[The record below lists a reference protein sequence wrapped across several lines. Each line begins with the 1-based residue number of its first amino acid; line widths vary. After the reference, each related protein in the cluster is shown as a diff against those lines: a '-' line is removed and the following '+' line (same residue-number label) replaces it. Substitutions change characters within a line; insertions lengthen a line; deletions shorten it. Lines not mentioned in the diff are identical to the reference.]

1 MGDSQNILDPTEAL
15 DRQMPTNRIQ
25 AIMSTL
31 PRIAI
36 VGAGPMS
43 IYTIKGLLKSETALD
58 LTIFDMA
65 DLAGCGMPYRSG
77 MNADYMYCNAFSKE
91 IPPITRRLVTWLHDQ
106 DDNFLHDWDLEQDDI
121 DARDFYPRVLIGE
134 FLKSE
139 LKDIC
144 SAGRDAGHKIS
155 VLTRHEVVDVLP
167 VEGAFTLEINS
178 AAGKSRRRFDNVVLA
193 TGHDWPKSPKI
204 DKADLVSP
212 WPYTNIT
219 DLPPGKIGILGSSL
233 SAIDVIVALGQEHGT
248 FKEDG
253 DKLDWFPNKGREAL
267 STTMVS
273 HKGIMP
279 EPDFYYP
286 YPYEPLVHVHADAVS
301 EEVAKGSSKLLA
313 RVFALLLSE
322 LNQVSPEY
330 MAELGADA
338 QTIEGFSEAYFAHRE
353 RLGGLRALRETL
365 NISIQSKKNKE
376 TQHHRYALLRGHEN
390 FELILEHLDDG
401 DWATFNDELMP
412 VFGDCYAAIPHIS
425 VRRVLA
431 LYDAGV
437 LQIIPTGPEGSFRNN
452 RKGGVSVTT
461 IDGDVAFDAVV
472 DARGQAPAPLRDLPF
487 PTLISGLVDP
497 DADLLEPFKLN
508 LRGKSQGDVYCLAMP
523 QILARHPFSQGL
535 PNCDN
540 LGRGVAQQILSG
552 FGARRK

>member
-1 MGDSQNILDPTEAL
+1 MDCHKPKK
-15 DRQMPTNRIQ
+15 RIKV
-25 AIMSTL
+25 MMNTL
-31 PRIAI
+31 PRVAI
-36 VGAGPMS
+36 TGAGPMA
-43 IYTIKGLLKSETALD
+43 IYTLKSLLKSEMPLD
-58 LTIFDMA
+58 ITIFDA
-65 DLAGCGMPYRSG
+65 ANEAGCGMPYRPG

-91 IPPITRRLVTWLHDQ
+91 IPPVTRRLVTWLHDQ
-106 DDNFLHDWDLEQDDI
+106 DDSFLHAWDLERGDI

-139 LKDIC
+139 FKDLC
-144 SAGRDAGHKIS
+144 VAGREAGNKIC
-155 VLTRHEVVDVLP
+155 VLTEHQVLDVVPAD
-167 VEGAFTLEINS
+167 ETFTLEIL
-178 AAGKSRRRFDNVVLA
+178 GKKGVSRNCYDDVVLA
-193 TGHDWPKSPKI
+193 TGHDWPKAPQI

-267 STTMVS
+267 SITMVS

-286 YPYEPLVHVHADAVS
+286 YPYEPLAHVCADAVS
-301 EEVAKGSSKLLA
+301 DEVAKGSKHLLA

-322 LNQVSPEY
+322 LNQVAPEY
-330 MAELGADA
+330 MDELGANA

-365 NISIQSKKNKE
+365 KIAIQSKRVKE

-401 DWATFNDELMP
+401 DWATFNNELMP

-431 LYDAGV
+431 LYDAGI
-437 LQIIPTGPEGSFRNN
+437 LQIVPTGPDGSFKNN
-452 RKGGVSVTT
+452 GNKGVLATT
-461 IDGDVAFDAVV
+461 IDGEVEFASVI

-487 PTLISGLVDP
+487 PKLTSGLVDP
-497 DADLLEPFKLN
+497 NADLLDPFKLN
-508 LRGKSQGDVYCLAMP
+508 FSGQFEGAVYCLAMP
-523 QILARHPFSQGL
+523 QILVRHPFSQGL
-535 PNCDN
+535 PNCDD
-540 LGRGVAQQILSG
+540 LGMRVAQQILSSIE
-552 FGARRK
+552 ARRGLATSGFS